1 MVVWLFRLPNITD
14 ICIFRGIMGRL
25 FKKKTLSQKQKSKK
39 NIKTT
44 EAYQAGEGSFAKKKQ
59 PFTVKKN
66 SLSEIKSASEKKK
79 ANFIYKSLQF
89 LREVKIELKKV
100 TWPTRKQ
107 TISSTIVVII
117 IVFLISFFLGIIDIA
132 LSNILRLILP

>member
-1 MVVWLFRLPNITD
+1 
-14 ICIFRGIMGRL
+14 MGRL
-25 FKKKTLSQKQKSKK
+25 FKKKTLSQKQKSRNNTKK
-39 NIKTT
+39 T
-44 EAYQAGEGSFAKKKQ
+44 EAYQAKEGSFAKKKQ

-66 SLSEIKSASEKKK
+66 SLSEIRSASGKKK

>member
-1 MVVWLFRLPNITD
+1 
-14 ICIFRGIMGRL
+14 MGRL
-25 FKKKTLSQKQKSKK
+25 LKKKTLSQKKKSRQ
-39 NIKTT
+39 NIK
-44 EAYQAGEGSFAKKKQ
+44 EGEVSQTVKGSFIKKK
-59 PFTVKKN
+59 PLFAIKKN
-66 SLSEIKSASEKKK
+66 SLSEIRSASEKK

-117 IVFLISFFLGIIDIA
+117 IVFLISFFLGIVDIA